1 MKIKLTPSY
10 LLTDECGTSLPK
22 IPVLVNVRTKQVY
35 HATDM
40 LEAYPSWGNMAA
52 FDVVKR
58 MVSWGKFSDKER
70 YFIERFTGKLFS

>member
-1 MKIKLTPSY
+1 MKVKLTPSY
-10 LLTDECGTSLPK
+10 ILTDEYRDFPPK
-22 IPVLVNVRTKQVY
+22 ILLVNVRTKEAY
-35 HATDM
+35 NPTDM

-58 MVSWGKFSDKER
+58 MVSWEKFSDKER